1 MYPDCQQKVP
11 AHKLKLHYRYE
22 CRSYQ
27 IKHRHMLIERARI
40 RNNYSRP
47 WGIRIPLQLS
57 DDDSSE
63 DSIVIE
69 EDSSQIPSTVKNDS
83 KFNILSTVVKSKK
96 SSPKSLKVDGS
107 KDVKK
112 TMMVNGSTRSKS
124 SIKDFNDSDSE
135 GDDVHKDND
144 ADQK

>member
-1 MYPDCQQKVP
+1 
-11 AHKLKLHYRYE
+11 
-22 CRSYQ
+22 
-27 IKHRHMLIERARI
+27 MLIERARI

-57 DDDSSE
+57 DNDDDSSE
-63 DSIVIE
+63 DSIEIE
-69 EDSSQIPSTVKNDS
+69 EDSSQKLSTVKNDS
-83 KFNILSTVVKSKK
+83 KLNILSTEVKNKK
-96 SSPKSLKVDGS
+96 SSPKSLKVDSS

-112 TMMVNGSTRSKS
+112 KMMMIGSMRSKA

-144 ADQK
+144 ADQE

>member
-1 MYPDCQQKVP
+1 
-11 AHKLKLHYRYE
+11 
-22 CRSYQ
+22 
-27 IKHRHMLIERARI
+27 MLIERARI

-57 DDDSSE
+57 DNDDDSSE
-63 DSIVIE
+63 DSVEIE
-69 EDSSQIPSTVKNDS
+69 EDSPQIPSIVKKDS
-83 KFNILSTVVKSKK
+83 KLSILSTVVKSKK

-112 TMMVNGSTRSKS
+112 TMMMIGSMRTKS